1 MTITLLGTLAIVL
14 SESRPLI
21 STLLIVVTIT
31 VAFVNMLRLQQL
43 SNDKK
48 YGEKSEL
55 QKGKIMSLQNNLVFE
70 EIETLEL
77 NGNGRDF
84 ITGFGVGIGV
94 VAGMA
99 GIVLT

>member
-1 MTITLLGTLAIVL
+1 MYSILH
-14 SESRPLI
+14 R
-21 STLLIVVTIT
+21 
-31 VAFVNMLRLQQL
+31 
-43 SNDKK
+43 
-48 YGEKSEL
+48 
-55 QKGKIMSLQNNLVFE
+55 IMDLTQNNLVFE

>member
-1 MTITLLGTLAIVL
+1 MKNFNSNVGKLQSAFLTITLLGTLAIVL

-55 QKGKIMSLQNNLVFE
+55 QKGKN
-70 EIETLEL
+70 IEFTK
-77 NGNGRDF
+77 
-84 ITGFGVGIGV
+84 
-94 VAGMA
+94 
-99 GIVLT
+99 

>member
-1 MTITLLGTLAIVL
+1 MKNFNSNVRKLQGAFLIITMLGTLAIIL

-48 YGEKSEL
+48 YGEKSE
-55 QKGKIMSLQNNLVFE
+55 SSP
-70 EIETLEL
+70 
-77 NGNGRDF
+77 
-84 ITGFGVGIGV
+84 
-94 VAGMA
+94 
-99 GIVLT
+99 

>member
-1 MTITLLGTLAIVL
+1 MKNFNSNVGKLQSAFLTITLLGTLAIVL

-55 QKGKIMSLQNNLVFE
+55 QKGNNTEF
-70 EIETLEL
+70 TK
-77 NGNGRDF
+77 
-84 ITGFGVGIGV
+84 
-94 VAGMA
+94 
-99 GIVLT
+99 

>member
-1 MTITLLGTLAIVL
+1 MKNFNSNVGKLQSAFLTITLLGTLAIVL

-48 YGEKSEL
+48 YGEKSEI
-55 QKGKIMSLQNNLVFE
+55 KSI
-70 EIETLEL
+70 
-77 NGNGRDF
+77 
-84 ITGFGVGIGV
+84 
-94 VAGMA
+94 
-99 GIVLT
+99 

>member
-1 MTITLLGTLAIVL
+1 MN
-14 SESRPLI
+14 SR
-21 STLLIVVTIT
+21 
-31 VAFVNMLRLQQL
+31 
-43 SNDKK
+43 K
-48 YGEKSEL
+48 E
-55 QKGKIMSLQNNLVFE
+55 KIMSLQNNLVFE

>member
-1 MTITLLGTLAIVL
+1 M
-14 SESRPLI
+14 ERK
-21 STLLIVVTIT
+21 
-31 VAFVNMLRLQQL
+31 VNCR
-43 SNDKK
+43 K
-48 YGEKSEL
+48 E
-55 QKGKIMSLQNNLVFE
+55 KIMSLQNNLVFE
-70 EIETLEL
+70 EIGTLEL